1 MLKILDDS
9 GRLVGPMPD
18 LDDKDLVEMYRLM
31 ALGRQ
36 FDRRAINL
44 QRQGRLGTFPPGEG
58 QEATQIGSAYAIG
71 PEDWIY
77 PSYREHAVQLA
88 RGMPPRVMLSYFR
101 GLPNRDWDVHR
112 YRMNIYTIPIATQLP
127 HAVGHAYAARLAGE
141 NLITVVYFGDGATS
155 ESDFHSS
162 MNFAGLWKTPTVFL
176 CSNNGWAISMP
187 VRKQTA
193 AAALADKAV
202 GYGMPGV
209 QVDGMDVLAVYSAT
223 REAVER
229 ARSGGG
235 PTFIEAITYRYGP
248 HATADDPTLYRNPE
262 ELNAWRARDPIVRFK
277 RFLVGQGLWSDDI
290 EQQVEDE
297 SSKFDEALAE
307 IEGRE
312 EPPREET
319 IRHVY
324 ARIPE
329 DLDRQFRKALERD
342 GSQPSMVGRGE
353 LWRIGH
359 DAPLPGPTNRWT
371 MAQAINAALT
381 EIMERHGDAVVLGQD
396 VGMTG
401 GVFRITEGLLDRFGA
416 ERVIDTPLCETGIA
430 GTAVGMAIGGARP
443 LVEIQFDGFVYP
455 AFDQIVS
462 HMARFRFRT
471 RSNVSLPIVVRWP
484 NGGGI
489 APHEFHGDSPEAYFV
504 HTPGLTVVIPSTAVD
519 AKGLLTAAAES
530 PDPVLFLEPKV
541 LYRAFREDVPTGY
554 YTLPIGRAR
563 IRRSGGDVTVVTYG
577 GMVRVAL
584 AAAEGL
590 AAVGIDCEVIDLR
603 TLKPWDRETVL
614 DSVAK
619 TGRLVLVQ
627 EPPRTAGMAAEVAAT
642 VAEEALYDLEA
653 PIVRV
658 TGFDAPWPPF
668 GVEHHAII
676 TPRRVMSAVEEVIR
690 S

>member
-1 MLKILDDS
+1 MLQILDPA
-9 GRLVGPMPD
+9 GRLVGAPPD

-31 ALGRQ
+31 ALGRR
-36 FDRRAINL
+36 FDRRSVNL

-58 QEATQIGSAYAIG
+58 QEATQIGSAYAVG

-77 PSYREHAVQLA
+77 PSYREHSVQLA
-88 RGMPPRVMLSYFR
+88 RGMPPSVMLSYYR
-101 GLPNRDWDVHR
+101 GLPNRDWDVYR
-112 YRMNIYTIPIATQLP
+112 YRMNIHTIPIATQLP
-127 HAVGHAYAARLAGE
+127 HAVGHAHAARLAGE

-162 MNFAGLWKTPTVFL
+162 MNFAGVWKTPTVFL

-187 VRKQTA
+187 AHRQTA
-193 AAALADKAV
+193 STSLADKAIA
-202 GYGMPGV
+202 YGMPGV
-209 QVDGMDVLAVYSAT
+209 RVDGMDVLAVYAAT

-229 ARSGGG
+229 ARNGGG
-235 PTFIEAITYRYGP
+235 PTLIEAVTYRYGP
-248 HATADDPTLYRNPE
+248 HATADDPTLYRTE
-262 ELNAWRARDPIVRFK
+262 EEVRAWRAKDPLDRFK
-277 RFLVGQGLWSDDI
+277 RYLVDQGLWSEDI
-290 EQQVEDE
+290 DEQVAAEAV
-297 SSKFDEALAE
+297 KFDEALAE
-307 IEGRE
+307 IEARE
-312 EPPREET
+312 EPARDET
-319 IRHVY
+319 VRHVY

-329 DLDRQFRKALERD
+329 DTARQFRTALRRE
-342 GSQPSMVGRGE
+342 GSEPAALTPGE
-353 LWRIGH
+353 LWRIGY
-359 DAPLPGPTNRWT
+359 DTLPDGPTSRWT
-371 MAQAINAALT
+371 MAQAINAALF
-381 EIMERHGDAVVLGQD
+381 EVMERYGNAVVMGED

-443 LVEIQFDGFVYP
+443 VVEIQFDGFVYP

-489 APHEFHGDSPEAYFV
+489 APHEFHADSPEAYFV
-504 HTPGLTVVIPSTAVD
+504 HTPGLTVVIPSTPVD
-519 AKGLLTAAAES
+519 AKGLLTAAVES
-530 PDPVLFLEPKV
+530 PDPVIFLEPKV
-541 LYRAFREDVPTGY
+541 LYRAGREDVPTGY
-554 YTLPIGRAR
+554 YTLPIGRAS
-563 IRRSGGDVTVVTYG
+563 IRKPGRDVTVVTYG

-584 AAAEGL
+584 EAAERL
-590 AAVGIDCEVIDLR
+590 AREATDCEVIDLR

-614 DSVAK
+614 ESVVK

-642 VAEEALYDLEA
+642 VAEEALYALEA
-653 PIVRV
+653 PIIRV
-658 TGFDAPWPPF
+658 AGFDAPRPQF

-676 TPRRVMSAVEEVIR
+676 TPQRVMAAVRETLE
-690 S
+690 

>member
-1 MLKILDDS
+1 MLQILDAS
-9 GRLVGPMPD
+9 GRLVGEPPD
-18 LDDKDLVEMYRLM
+18 LNDKDLVEMYRLM
-31 ALGRQ
+31 ALGRR
-36 FDRRAINL
+36 FDRRAMNL

-88 RGMPPRVMLSYFR
+88 RGMPPAVMLSYFK
-101 GLPNRDWDVHR
+101 GLPNRDWDVRR
-112 YRMNIYTIPIATQLP
+112 YRMNIHTIPIATQLP
-127 HAVGHAYAARLAGE
+127 HAVGHAHAARLAGE

-155 ESDFHSS
+155 ESDFHSA
-162 MNFAGLWKTPTVFL
+162 MNFAGVWKTPTVFL

-187 VRKQTA
+187 TRNQSA

-209 QVDGMDVLAVYSAT
+209 QVDGMDVLAVYAAT

-229 ARSGGG
+229 ARGGGG
-235 PTFIEAITYRYGP
+235 PTLIEAVTYRYGP
-248 HATADDPTLYRNPE
+248 HATADNPTLYRTE
-262 ELNAWRARDPIVRFK
+262 EEVRAWRAKDPLLRFK
-277 RFLVGQGLWSDDI
+277 RFLDSQGLWSDEIDD
-290 EQQVEDE
+290 QVKTE
-297 SSKFDEALAE
+297 SKEFDEALAE
-307 IEGRE
+307 IEAWQ
-312 EPPREET
+312 EPPREEV
-319 IRHVY
+319 IRHTY
-324 ARIPE
+324 ARVPE
-329 DLDRQFRKALERD
+329 AMERQFRTALKRE
-342 GSQPSMVGRGE
+342 GSRPSAIAPGE
-353 LWRIGH
+353 LWKVGH
-359 DAPLPGPTNRWT
+359 DELPGGPTSRWT
-371 MAQAINAALT
+371 MAEAINAALL
-381 EIMERHGDAVVLGQD
+381 EIMDRHEDVLVMGED

-401 GVFRITEGLLDRFGA
+401 GVFRITEGLLDRYGA

-443 LVEIQFDGFVYP
+443 VIEIQFDGFVYP

-489 APHEFHGDSPEAYFV
+489 APHEFHSDSPEAYFV
-504 HTPGLTVVIPSTAVD
+504 HTPGLTVVVPSTPVD
-519 AKGLLTAAAES
+519 AKGLLAAAVES

-541 LYRAFREDVPTGY
+541 LYRAGREDVPTGY

-563 IRRSGGDVTVVTYG
+563 IRRTGRDVTVVTYG

-584 AAAEGL
+584 TAAERL
-590 AAVGIDCEVIDLR
+590 AGDGVDCEVIDLR
-603 TLKPWDRETVL
+603 TLSPWDQETVL
-614 DSVAK
+614 DSVSK

-653 PIVRV
+653 PILRV
-658 TGFDAPWPPF
+658 AGFDAPRPQF

-676 TPRRVMSAVEEVIR
+676 TPQRVMSAVKETLL
-690 S
+690 

>member
-1 MLKILDDS
+1 MLQILDPA
-9 GRLVGPMPD
+9 GRLVGTPPD

-31 ALGRQ
+31 ALGRR

-44 QRQGRLGTFPPGEG
+44 QRQGRLGTFPPCEG
-58 QEATQIGSAYAIG
+58 QEAVQIGSAYALG

-77 PSYREHAVQLA
+77 PSYREHALQLA
-88 RGMPPRVMLSYFR
+88 RGMPPSVMLSYFR
-101 GLPNRDWDVHR
+101 GLPNRDWDVRR
-112 YRMNIYTIPIATQLP
+112 YRMNIHTIPIATQLP
-127 HAVGHAYAARLAGE
+127 HAVGHSYAARLAGE

-155 ESDFHSS
+155 ESDFHSG
-162 MNFAGLWKTPTVFL
+162 MNFAAVWKTPTVFL

-187 VRKQTA
+187 VHKQTA
-193 AAALADKAV
+193 AASLADKAI
-202 GYGMPGV
+202 GYGMPGLR
-209 QVDGMDVLAVYSAT
+209 VDGMDALAVYSAT

-229 ARSGGG
+229 ARGGGG
-235 PTFIEAITYRYGP
+235 PTLIEAVTYRFGP
-248 HATADDPTLYRNPE
+248 HATADDPNLYRSQE
-262 ELNAWRARDPIVRFK
+262 EVAAWRAKDPLDRFK
-277 RFLVGQGLWSDDI
+277 RFLVREGLWSDDI
-290 EQQVEDE
+290 DEQVGAEAA
-297 SSKFDEALAE
+297 SFDDALAE
-307 IEGRE
+307 IETRAEPDRE
-312 EPPREET
+312 EVIRHAYARVPEETARQLSAALRREGAPPSKVAPRE
-319 IRHVY
+319 IWKV
-324 ARIPE
+324 
-329 DLDRQFRKALERD
+329 
-342 GSQPSMVGRGE
+342 
-353 LWRIGH
+353 GH
-359 DAPLPGPTNRWT
+359 DALPSGPTRRWT
-371 MAQAINAALT
+371 MAQAINAALF
-381 EIMERHGDAVVLGQD
+381 EIMERSEAAVVLGED
-396 VGMTG
+396 VGQTG

-443 LVEIQFDGFVYP
+443 VVEIQFDGFAYP

-471 RSNVSLPIVVRWP
+471 RGNVSLPIVVRWP

-489 APHEFHGDSPEAYFV
+489 APHEFHADSPETYFV
-504 HTPGLTVVIPSTAVD
+504 HAPGLTVVIPSTAVD
-519 AKGLLTAAAES
+519 AKGLLAAAAES

-541 LYRAFREDVPTGY
+541 LYRAGREDVPTGY

-563 IRRSGGDVTVVTYG
+563 IRRTGADATLVTYG

-584 AAAEGL
+584 GAADRLREEG
-590 AAVGIDCEVIDLR
+590 VECEVIDLR

-614 DSVAK
+614 ESVAK

-658 TGFDAPWPPF
+658 AGFDAPWPQF

-676 TPRRVMSAVEEVIR
+676 TPRRVASAVRETLV
-690 S
+690 